1 MGQIDVDNL
10 RKLAHDA
17 LDAAITQWAAG
28 ASPEGPSITPAA
40 DVASPAN
47 EITSVVDTPER
58 VLPEGKRVVRTKSSG
73 DRVYYLDD
81 DKMTRQ
87 WVTNPDVLKGLGFEI
102 GDVVEV
108 DDNEL
113 MKYNMASAIY
123 KSPEA

>member
-1 MGQIDVDNL
+1 MGVIDVDNL

-28 ASPEGPSITPAA
+28 AAAEGTATALAA

-47 EITSVVDTPER
+47 EITSVEDTPPER

-73 DRVYYLDD
+73 DRVYYIDEARQ
-81 DKMTRQ
+81 TRQ
-87 WVTNPDVLKGLGFEI
+87 WITNSDVLTGLGFEM

-123 KSPEA
+123 KTES

>member
-1 MGQIDVDNL
+1 MGVIDVDNL

-47 EITSVVDTPER
+47 EITSVEDTPER

-73 DRVYYLDD
+73 DRVYYIDET
-81 DKMTRQ
+81 KQTRQ
-87 WVTNPDVLKGLGFEI
+87 WVTNSDVLAGLGFEM

-123 KSPEA
+123 KTES